1 MKIKCP
7 TTDGKRM
14 VTIEAETI
22 VTAILEIFF
31 MNLGTKIHYPMLSS
45 FTGDWYMAH
54 SHKQKKKISSKIL
67 KIMGEEA
74 KKYKGKR

>member
-7 TTDGKRM
+7 TSDGKKM
-14 VTIEAETI
+14 ITIEAETI

-31 MNLGTKIHYPMLSS
+31 MSIGTKIKYPAPAS

-54 SHKQKKKISSKIL
+54 TAKEKKKISSNIL
-67 KIMGEEA
+67 KIMGDEA
-74 KKYKGKR
+74 KKYKSKK